1 MPNLECRMYESP
13 FPEVETAVMIQ
24 VKHLADLGAY
34 VSLLEYNNIEGMILY
49 SELSRRR
56 IRSIPSLIKVGRQ
69 EPAVVLRVDRD
80 KGYIDLSKRRV
91 SHHDALTCE
100 DRYNK
105 SKLVHS
111 IMRHLADT
119 LDLDLELLYHRIAW
133 PLYRNYGHAFD
144 AFKLIV
150 ADPHATILDSLT
162 YDLTETGPDGQEVTK
177 TLPAVTPEIK
187 DALIKNIRRRM
198 TPQPLKI
205 RADIDM
211 KCFQYDGV
219 LHIKEAMRKAEAAG
233 NNDCPVK
240 IKLVAAPLYVLSTE
254 TLDKDQGIS
263 VLNNAIKACGET
275 IEKHKGKLVVKE
287 APRVVSEREDRLFMN
302 DIEKLKLANEEVD
315 GDEDSEEDTGMGE
328 VDLTK
333 TGVGSE

>member
-1 MPNLECRMYESP
+1 MPNLECRMYEAP

-24 VKHLADLGAY
+24 VKHLAELGAY

-69 EPAVVLRVDRD
+69 EPAVVLRVDHD

-91 SHHDALTCE
+91 SHHDRRTCE
-100 DRYNK
+100 DRYSK
-105 SKLVHS
+105 SKFVHS
-111 IMRHLADT
+111 IMRHLAET
-119 LDLDLELLYHRIAW
+119 LHLDLEPLYHRIAW
-133 PLYRNYGHAFD
+133 PLYRTYGHAFD

-150 ADPHATILDSLT
+150 ADPDAAILDSLT

-198 TPQPLKI
+198 TPQPHKI
-205 RADIDM
+205 HADIDM

-219 LHIKEAMRKAEAAG
+219 LHIQEAMRKAEAAG
-233 NNDCPVK
+233 NKDCPVK
-240 IKLVAAPLYVLSTE
+240 IKLVAAPLYVLTTE
-254 TLDKDQGIS
+254 TLDKHQGIS

-287 APRVVSEREDRLFMN
+287 APRVVSEREDRLFMD
-302 DIEKLKLANEEVD
+302 DIEKLKIANEEVD
-315 GDEDSEEDTGMGE
+315 GDEDSEEDTGMGD

-333 TGVGSE
+333 TGVGSQ